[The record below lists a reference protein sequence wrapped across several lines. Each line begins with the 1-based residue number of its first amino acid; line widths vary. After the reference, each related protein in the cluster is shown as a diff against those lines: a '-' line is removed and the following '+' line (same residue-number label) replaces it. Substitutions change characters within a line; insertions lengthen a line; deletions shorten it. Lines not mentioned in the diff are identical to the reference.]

1 MRVPSRK
8 HDPDAPKKLPRRVEY
23 ESEDNFWMARIRFI
37 SEDTSVAESDK
48 FILRLA
54 ATFEHHKTTF
64 NKLYRTLKEKQEDAT
79 ASGGVTPSIVF
90 GWPEDRKSQ

>member
-1 MRVPSRK
+1 MRVPSK
-8 HDPDAPKKLPRRVEY
+8 EHDPDAPKKLPRRSDY
-23 ESEDNFWMARIRFI
+23 ESDDDFSIARIRFI
-37 SEDTSVAESDK
+37 TADTSVADSDK

-54 ATFEHHKTTF
+54 AAFEQHKMTF
-64 NKLYRTLKEKQEDAT
+64 NKLYRTLKEKQRDAT